1 MSETE
6 DDGGILPEWVITVT
20 TAGVGGTIVSFAENP
35 ETYIYAIF
43 VDGLLN
49 AWGWLLDN
57 VFGRLY
63 WVIELALID
72 GIAVPLSTGANMAGS
87 ALYGALTSVQTW
99 AEGEMMSLGIAAPFA
114 LVISWLIVATFVAVI
129 SQLLW
134 GFLETYLPVDS
145 VTGAAKALW
154 SAIAGGEES

>member
-1 MSETE
+1 MSASESE
-6 DDGGILPEWVITVT
+6 GSVLPGWALTIT
-20 TAGVGGTIVSFAENP
+20 TAGLGTTVVSFARNP
-35 ETYIYAIF
+35 ETFIYAIL
-43 VDGLLN
+43 VDGTLS
-49 AWGWLLDN
+49 AWAWLLDN

-63 WVIELALID
+63 WVTELALVD
-72 GIAVPLSTGANMAGS
+72 GVAVPLSRGANMAGS
-87 ALYGALTSVQTW
+87 ELYNALISVQTW
-99 AEGEMMSLGIAAPFA
+99 AEGGMMSLGIAAPFA

>member
-1 MSETE
+1 VSDTK
-6 DDGGILPEWVITVT
+6 DDGGFLPEWVITVT

-63 WVIELALID
+63 WVIELALVD

-114 LVISWLIVATFVAVI
+114 LVVSWLIIAAIVAVI

-134 GFLETYLPVDS
+134 GLIETYLPVDS
-145 VTGAAKALW
+145 VTGALKSLW
-154 SAIAGGEES
+154 SAIAGGDEA